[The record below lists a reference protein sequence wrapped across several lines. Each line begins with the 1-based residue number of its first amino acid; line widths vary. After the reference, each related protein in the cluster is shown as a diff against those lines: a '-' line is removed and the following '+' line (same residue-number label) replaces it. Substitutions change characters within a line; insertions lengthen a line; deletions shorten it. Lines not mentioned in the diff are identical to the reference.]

1 MADDLKKEQPSHF
14 ASVRDSPQHKLQIKV
29 PVALH
34 FRFPFRE
41 LQTVHF
47 AIDDYF
53 LIMQLRDLYG
63 LYPKNGSS
71 LYYGEK
77 TGLQY
82 ASTRFVQPV
91 AL

>member
-1 MADDLKKEQPSHF
+1 MAADVKKEQPAHF
-14 ASVRDSPQHKLQIKV
+14 ASVRDSPQHRLQTKV

-53 LIMQLRDLYG
+53 LIIELRDLYG
-63 LYPKNGSS
+63 FTQKKEQTNNMK
-71 LYYGEK
+71 EK
-77 TGLQY
+77 Q
-82 ASTRFVQPV
+82 FDNMPQPD
-91 AL
+91 LCNH

>member
-1 MADDLKKEQPSHF
+1 MATDVKKVQPAHF
-14 ASVRDSPQHKLQIKV
+14 ASVRDSPQHKLQTKV

-53 LIMQLRDLYG
+53 PIIQLIDLYG
-63 LYPKNGSS
+63 FTKKRFKPFVLYVPYRSYN
-71 LYYGEK
+71 
-77 TGLQY
+77 T
-82 ASTRFVQPV
+82 FF
-91 AL
+91 